1 MKLMLRRLGPLVVL
15 LITLTAVQAAPKPNI
30 VFILVDDLGYADLAC
45 QGSKD
50 IRTPNIDTLAA
61 TGIRFTQAYVTAPQ
75 CGPSR
80 AGIMTGLNQ
89 ARFGYMGNDDHSG
102 LPDPKV
108 LPLMPEVLKTAGYRT
123 GLMGKWH
130 IGHGTEYLLAE
141 KGRSN
146 KPVELLPAERI
157 ACAKPWLRG
166 FDEGLFQISGSGYYF
181 PFKAPFNRHPG
192 SHYFTFD
199 PSGAEPAEIHLN
211 EDAYST
217 DFVTDAALDFI
228 RKGDETPFF
237 LYVAYAAP
245 HTPLQAKQADIE
257 ANSHIKDEKRRTF
270 AGMMTCL
277 DANIRRVLDLLG
289 QNGLRENT
297 LIVFLSD
304 NGGPTS
310 QNTSRN
316 DPLTGFK
323 GDVHEGGLRVPCLM
337 SWPAAF
343 PQGSVYSNP
352 ISSLDLLP
360 TFAAASGAQMN
371 KEVDYDGIDLM
382 PYLKIDSSVK
392 EPPHQAL
399 YWSWGEKKA
408 LRVGDYK
415 WLDAGSVT
423 RTQPARGVFNLSQSP
438 VESKST
444 LLTTPEKEDELK
456 RHDGAYW
463 SARLGKLTPRNES
476 TTPQSQDFRSPTS
489 IRTHKSSEKQ

>member
-1 MKLMLRRLGPLVVL
+1 MTGFRLQTA
-15 LITLTAVQAAPKPNI
+15 TLTRPLKLLLTLSIAAAATMAPAADAKPNI
-30 VFILVDDLGYADLAC
+30 VFILVDDLGYADLGC

-50 IRTPNIDTLAA
+50 IRTPNIDTLAT
-61 TGIRFTQAYVTAPQ
+61 TGIRFTEAYVTAPQ

-80 AGIMTGLNQ
+80 AGIMTGVNQ
-89 ARFGYMGNDDHSG
+89 ARFGYMGNDDHAG
-102 LPDPKV
+102 LPGPKV

-130 IGHGTEYLLAE
+130 LGHGTEYLLAE

-211 EDAYST
+211 EDAFST

-237 LYVAYAAP
+237 LYLSYAAP
-245 HTPLQAKQADIE
+245 HTPLQAKQVDIQ
-257 ANSHIKDEKRRTF
+257 ANGHIKDEKRRTF

-277 DANIRRVLDLLG
+277 DGNIGRVLDLLTKM
-289 QNGLRENT
+289 GLRDNT

-304 NGGPTS
+304 NGGPTPT
-310 QNTSRN
+310 NTSRN
-316 DPLTGFK
+316 DPLTGVK
-323 GDVHEGGLRVPCLM
+323 GDVHEGGVRVPCLM
-337 SWPAAF
+337 SWPGAF
-343 PQGSVYSNP
+343 QKGAVYSKP
-352 ISSLDLLP
+352 VSSLDLLP
-360 TFAAASGAQMN
+360 TFAAAAGARLKQ
-371 KEVDYDGIDLM
+371 EVDYDGINLI
-382 PYLKIDSSVK
+382 PYLKIDSALK
-392 EPPHQAL
+392 EPPHPAL
-399 YWSWGEKKA
+399 YWRWGEKKA

-423 RTQPARGVFNLSQSP
+423 RTRPTQGLFNLGESP
-438 VESKST
+438 VESPAT
-444 LLTTPEKEDELK
+444 LQEAPARLEEMK
-456 RHDGAYW
+456 RRYADYW
-463 SARLGKLTPRNES
+463 SARLGQWTPRN
-476 TTPQSQDFRSPTS
+476 
-489 IRTHKSSEKQ
+489 